1 MATIL
6 SRLQKLKD
14 HRVSRNASWVFAGQ
28 GANFVLQAAYFIL
41 LARVLGVKQ
50 YGVFAGAF
58 AVVNLITPYS
68 ALGAG
73 MLFMRHVMVDR
84 VRAAVYWGNSVAVTA
99 AATVLIAGALF
110 FAGPVLTKTHDHLI
124 FVTLVLA

>member
-1 MATIL
+1 MSPTL
-6 SRLQKLKD
+6 DRLEKLRQ
-14 HRVSRNASWVFAGQ
+14 HRISRNASWLFLGQ
-28 GANFVLQAAYFIL
+28 GTNLLLQAGYFIL
-41 LARVLGVKQ
+41 LARLLGVRE

-58 AVVNLITPYS
+58 AVVNLVTPYS
-68 ALGAG
+68 ALGAQ

-110 FAGPVLTKTHDHLI
+110 FAGPV
-124 FVTLVLA
+124 